1 MAPLQT
7 WVLVVLLLGSFTGLA
22 LPRESGGKPK
32 PAPVLEKQGPS
43 VGVYGEHIL
52 HLSQDGK
59 VHAWRS
65 KDLGADA
72 EYARALASPPL
83 RLLATGKGALWGTD
97 LARVFR
103 WAEDT
108 RSWKPEASLPKTREA
123 ALDLAVV
130 GDEPV
135 VVYTKHV
142 VEARTGKVHPLS
154 TLKNAAFPGMRA
166 LAVQATAT
174 HVWVGTGY
182 GEWGGALFGL
192 ELKSGRWVQFK
203 DSLHY
208 VTGIAEDGQGKLW
221 VSWSMSHFDARTL
234 LRVHRPDAT
243 VEREFPELRSMY
255 FQTVA
260 WDDARQRLYGVEQ
273 QGVVRFED
281 GKPLELASL
290 GKLPY
295 SDEANAI
302 GVAPGITRMEA
313 LGPQRFLLV
322 HESAAPRVFVD
333 GKVVAL
339 PME

>member
-22 LPRESGGKPK
+22 LPKESGAKT
-32 PAPVLEKQGPS
+32 ARVLAKQGPS
-43 VGVYGEHIL
+43 VVVYGEHIV
-52 HLSQDGK
+52 HLSQEGK
-59 VHAWRS
+59 VHAWRT
-65 KDLGADA
+65 KDLGVDP
-72 EYARALASPPL
+72 EYARALASQPL
-83 RLLATGKGALWGTD
+83 RLLATGKGQLWGTD
-97 LARVFR
+97 LARLFR
-103 WAEDT
+103 WSEDSRT
-108 RSWKPEASLPKTREA
+108 WKPEASLPESPEDA
-123 ALDLAVV
+123 IDLAVV
-130 GDEPV
+130 GDRPV

-154 TLKNAAFPGMRA
+154 KLKKAAFPVMRA

-182 GEWGGALFGL
+182 GEWGGALYGL
-192 ELKSGRWVQFK
+192 ELTSGRWVQSS

-208 VTGIAEDGQGKLW
+208 VTGIAEDGRGRLW
-221 VSWSMSHFDARTL
+221 VSWAMSHFDARSA

-243 VEREFPELRSMY
+243 VERAFPALKSKY
-255 FQTVA
+255 LQTIA
-260 WDDARQRLYGVEQ
+260 WDDARQVLHGVEQ
-273 QGVVRFED
+273 RSLVRLED
-281 GKPLELASL
+281 GEPVEVLSLGELA
-290 GKLPY
+290 Y
-295 SDEANAI
+295 AREANAI

-322 HESAAPRVFVD
+322 HESGAPRVYAD

>member
-1 MAPLQT
+1 MAPLKT
-7 WVLVVLLLGSFTGLA
+7 WLLVVLLLGSFTGLA
-22 LPRESGGKPK
+22 LPRRTGEKPK
-32 PAPVLEKQGPS
+32 PSPVLQKQGPS
-43 VGVYGEHIL
+43 VVVYGEHII

-65 KDLGADA
+65 RGLGADA

-83 RLLATGKGALWGTD
+83 RLLATGGGRLWGTD
-97 LARVFR
+97 LARAYL
-103 WAEDT
+103 WSEDA
-108 RSWKPEASLPKTREA
+108 RAWKPEASLPATPEA

-130 GDEPV
+130 GDRPV

-142 VEARTGKVHPLS
+142 VEARTGRVHPLS
-154 TLKNAAFPGMRA
+154 KLKNAAFEAMRA
-166 LAVQATAT
+166 LTVRATAT

-192 ELKSGRWVQFK
+192 ELASGRWVQFD

-208 VTGIAEDGQGKLW
+208 VTGIAEDGQGRLW
-221 VSWSMSHFDARTL
+221 VSWSMSHFDAKTL

-243 VEREFPELRSMY
+243 VERAFPELRSMY

-290 GKLPY
+290 GKLSY

-322 HESAAPRVFVD
+322 HERAAPRVFVD